1 MNVRSTLLVALLTL
15 GCSSE
20 PPKTDA
26 DYKREIT
33 AAMHRSLLTDLDAL
47 ITSANELQAAAPAP
61 KGRGWNDGDVTAIES
76 MQKSWLGARRAY
88 EHVEGALAPIFPD
101 LDRSLDAR
109 YENFLEGLVGK
120 GDDYLFDDAGVTG
133 MHAAE
138 RILFLK
144 STPENVLTFE
154 QSLPGYKAAAWPATE
169 AEAADFKGKLLHK
182 IVVDAQTIRAGWEPA
197 KIDIGT
203 AWQGLVGLM
212 NEQKEKVDKA
222 SEGTEESRYAQRT
235 MNDIRWNLEGTR
247 KVYALFSPWLRS
259 KPGGAG
265 IDDAIARGFGQLQ
278 GVYDAVSGEAIPAPP
293 ATWSAEKP
301 TEADLATPF
310 GKLWSGVHGS
320 VDPAQKASIVAQM
333 NEASV
338 LFGFPVL

>member
-1 MNVRSTLLVALLTL
+1 MKLRFLLSFILL
-15 GCSSE
+15 GCSSTDA
-20 PPKTDA
+20 PKTDA
-26 DYKREIT
+26 DYRREIT
-33 AAMHRSLLTDLDAL
+33 AQMQASLLVDLDAL
-47 ITSANELQAAAPAP
+47 IASATELQSAAPGHAWTDADAP
-61 KGRGWNDGDVTAIES
+61 TIEI
-76 MQKSWLGARRAY
+76 MQRKWLDARHAY

-109 YENFLEGLVGK
+109 YEAFLEGLVGK
-120 GDDYLFDDAGVTG
+120 GDDYLFDDQGVTG

-138 RILFLK
+138 RILFVK
-144 STPENVLTFE
+144 STPANVVTFE
-154 QSLPGYKAAAWPATE
+154 KSLPGYRAAAWPATD
-169 AEAADFKGKLLHK
+169 AEAADFKQKLLRK
-182 IVVDAQTIRAGWEPA
+182 ILADAQAIRAGWQPA

-247 KVYALFSPWLRS
+247 KIYALFAPWLRS
-259 KPGGAG
+259 KSGGVEIDQDIQAG
-265 IDDAIARGFGQLQ
+265 FAGLQ
-278 GVYDAVSGEAIPAPP
+278 TIYDAVSGEAIPAPP
-293 ATWSAEKP
+293 STWSAEKP

-310 GKLWSGVHGS
+310 GKLWSGVHGA
-320 VDPAQKASIVAQM
+320 VDPAKKGSIVERM
-333 NEASV
+333 NAASA